1 MCLVCIEYAKGKMT
15 PNEAL
20 HALNEM
26 LESEEE
32 EHLQEVAKKL
42 LEDWWERWNENI
54 PQTD

>member
-20 HALNEM
+20 HGLNEM
-26 LESEEE
+26 TTSEEE
-32 EHLQEVAKKL
+32 EQLEEVAKKL